1 VPESTDKR
9 EPSGFVD
16 WDDIDEEDDEKYGKF
31 TFTEGRT
38 R

>member
-1 VPESTDKR
+1 MPEPTDKR
-9 EPSGFVD
+9 ESSGFVD

-31 TFTEGRT
+31 SFKEGRT